1 MSNLK
6 NNIKSTFLKSLGKIF
21 LNKRCLNI
29 LLDKLLNEKRFS
41 DVVRIFNLFIEH
53 LKLNDKK
60 DGTSR
65 KQLSNENVDPVFKSL
80 YCLVR
85 VFQKELDSLNNIIY
99 LFCSLTTKNN
109 IESLETQKGIVED
122 LKLFQ
127 FYMSAESMIYATL
140 LSLNHV
146 IVVFSELI
154 SLLINLLLLF
164 IQN

>member
-85 VFQKELDSLNNIIY
+85 VF
-99 LFCSLTTKNN
+99 
-109 IESLETQKGIVED
+109 
-122 LKLFQ
+122 
-127 FYMSAESMIYATL
+127 
-140 LSLNHV
+140 
-146 IVVFSELI
+146 
-154 SLLINLLLLF
+154 
-164 IQN
+164 